1 MKLPLTNYNSVICCC
16 SVAKWCPTLCDPMD
30 CSTPGLPVLHYL
42 PQFSQTRV
50 HRVSDTIRPSHRLSS
65 PSPPALNLS
74 QLHGL
79 FQWVSSSLWPDC
91 HICTW
96 LLTGKTISSVQFS
109 HSVVSN
115 SLQPH
120 GLQHARLPCPS
131 LIPGACSNSCSFEY
145 TDRMNLR
152 VLYHWWCGKKIHI
165 CFMGKRLLWVSG
177 KY

>member
-16 SVAKWCPTLCDPMD
+16 SVAKWCLTLCDPMD

-50 HRVSDTIRPSHRLSS
+50 HRVGDTIRPSHRLSS

-120 GLQHARLPCPS
+120 GLQHARLPCPFLS
-131 LIPGACSNSCSFEY
+131 P
-145 TDRMNLR
+145 R
-152 VLYHWWCGKKIHI
+152 VSSDLLFPTCMGVSI
-165 CFMGKRLLWVSG
+165 CVGNFFNMTVNWFLVFKFDCVHVR
-177 KY
+177 K